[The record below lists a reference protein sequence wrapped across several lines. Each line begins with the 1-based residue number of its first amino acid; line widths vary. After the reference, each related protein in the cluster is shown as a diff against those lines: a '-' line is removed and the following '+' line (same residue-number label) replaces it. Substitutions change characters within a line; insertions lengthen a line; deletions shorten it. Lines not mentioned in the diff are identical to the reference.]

1 MASISKL
8 KGETKWVSWF
18 HLDANQSIKVYVYDV
33 EVLDFDEHR
42 MIRES
47 DGRMRD
53 LAPWQ
58 NLCDTEAEAREAV
71 AIQLQNFAKAMWVHA
86 ERHLNAAQRA
96 ATASL
101 EATP

>member
-1 MASISKL
+1 MASISEVD
-8 KGETKWVSWF
+8 GEQKFVSWF
-18 HLDANQSIKVYVYDV
+18 FIDASRSIKVYVYDV
-33 EVLDFDEHR
+33 ELLDSQTR
-42 MIRES
+42 LIRES
-47 DGRMRD
+47 DGRVHAM
-53 LAPWQ
+53 ASWQ